1 MKLSLIYFIIL
12 ISLLYN
18 ASSSSDD
25 IFRKGEKINVQ
36 AGVGKVVF
44 NATDIED
51 NEEISFEIK
60 AKSFNDKNIKY
71 EFSNNYDLTTYTST
85 NAQQLEPYKKNET
98 DPWKYYYY
106 TIDKNVNKKNFLILI
121 FKE

>member
-25 IFRKGEKINVQ
+25 IFKKGGYINVPD
-36 AGVGKVVF
+36 GDGKVVF

-51 NEEISFEIK
+51 KEEISFEIK
-60 AKSFNDKNIKY
+60 AK
-71 EFSNNYDLTTYTST
+71 
-85 NAQQLEPYKKNET
+85 
-98 DPWKYYYY
+98 
-106 TIDKNVNKKNFLILI
+106 LILI
-121 FKE
+121 LMLNNYHHIKKMKQTQI

>member
-25 IFRKGEKINVQ
+25 IFKKGGYINVP
-36 AGVGKVVF
+36 ASDGKVVF

-60 AKSFNDKNIKY
+60 AKLFNQDKIKY
-71 EFSNNYDLTTYTST
+71 EFSDNYDLTTYTDT
-85 NAQQLEPYKKNET
+85 NANII
-98 DPWKYYYY
+98 
-106 TIDKNVNKKNFLILI
+106 TIKFRKMLQKII
-121 FKE
+121 

>member
-18 ASSSSDD
+18 ASSSTID
-25 IFRKGEKINVQ
+25 IFKKGEHIKVQ

-44 NATDIED
+44 NATGIED

-60 AKSFNDKNIKY
+60 AKSFNNEKIKY
-71 EFSNNYDLTTYTST
+71 EFSDNYDLTTYTGT
-85 NAQQLEPYKKNET
+85 NAQELGPYKKMKQTQIGNII
-98 DPWKYYYY
+98 
-106 TIDKNVNKKNFLILI
+106 TIQLTKMLIKKNF
-121 FKE
+121 